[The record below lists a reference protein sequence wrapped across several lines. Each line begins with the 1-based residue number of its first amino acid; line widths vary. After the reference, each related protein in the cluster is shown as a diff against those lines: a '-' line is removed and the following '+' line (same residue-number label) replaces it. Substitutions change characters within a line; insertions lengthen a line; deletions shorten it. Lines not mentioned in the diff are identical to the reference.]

1 MDREELNDWI
11 RLGPIRITM
20 NSGDIVEIFHR
31 EMVTVSSMSAVVLVR
46 GDDGKY
52 RHHVYPLVT
61 MSKVEQLEPAS

>member
-11 RLGPIRITM
+11 RLGPVRITM
-20 NSGDIVEIFHR
+20 NSGDIVDIVHR
-31 EMVTVSSMSAVVLVR
+31 EMVTVSSMSAAVLVR